1 MTEAICSELASS
13 VMEKMCNFLRTIFT
27 LPPSIKNNT
36 KLENQKSHTV
46 LFRGTGIVAA
56 ICIIFF
62 QFRKNN
68 TFKCLKSPN
77 KLSIYFFALLTKLT
91 KIVQKDHFSLWLHDF
106 WDATVLPRHR
116 SVSLIVFI
124 FTIKKQY
131 AVSYK
136 TLVISAQW
144 QQPSTLIAFT
154 CKNCTAFS
162 MLPYSSGEL

>member
-1 MTEAICSELASS
+1 MTEAVCSELASS

-27 LPPSIKNNT
+27 LPPSIKNNN

-62 QFRKNN
+62 QFGKNN

-77 KLSIYFFALLTKLT
+77 GLSIYFFALLTKLT

-106 WDATVLPRHR
+106 
-116 SVSLIVFI
+116 
-124 FTIKKQY
+124 
-131 AVSYK
+131 
-136 TLVISAQW
+136 
-144 QQPSTLIAFT
+144 
-154 CKNCTAFS
+154 
-162 MLPYSSGEL
+162 